1 MLGIPIYFLV
11 TMSFSSSSPSDE
23 ARNIVIGLLQF
34 GQPSTKEDYVNRE
47 IYLFHYLN
55 LGWKS
60 DNLDS
65 QKCVYTNRPNRC

>member
-1 MLGIPIYFLV
+1 MNAWNTNLFPSHNVIFIFIY
-11 TMSFSSSSPSDE
+11 
-23 ARNIVIGLLQF
+23 IVIGLLQF
-34 GQPSTKEDYVNRE
+34 GQPSTKEDYVNSE
-47 IYLFHYLN
+47 IYLFHYRN

>member
-11 TMSFSSSSPSDE
+11 TTPFSSSSPSDE

-34 GQPSTKEDYVNRE
+34 GQPSTKDYVNSE
-47 IYLFHYLN
+47 IYLFHYRN